1 MTPVERLILSFADDE
16 FILGY
21 RDSEWTGVAPF
32 IEEDIAFSSIAQD
45 EIGHARALYE
55 LLEAYSGRKADETA
69 FGRQPSEYLNCTLV
83 EHPREDWAFS
93 IARQYLYD
101 TADAVRVDA
110 LLRSSLRP
118 LADICQKMARE
129 EKYHQLHLHSWI
141 ERLANGS
148 VESRER
154 LERALEKAF
163 PLALGVF
170 EAIQGE
176 DDLVLGGVQ
185 PRSNL
190 ELMTAFRERTSLH
203 LQGFGLSLEPEAKP
217 ALGGRC
223 GAHTTAFS
231 TLWAEMTLVYR
242 QDPEA
247 VW

>member
-55 LLEAYSGRKADETA
+55 LLEAYSGLKADDTA
-69 FGRQPSEYLNCTLV
+69 FGRQPFEYLNCKLV

-101 TADAVRVDA
+101 AADTVRVDSI
-110 LLRSSLRP
+110 LRSSFKP
-118 LADICQKMARE
+118 LAEISEKIARE
-129 EKYHQLHLHSWI
+129 EKYHQLHMKSWI
-141 ERLANGS
+141 ERLANGNAD
-148 VESRER
+148 SRTR
-154 LERALEKAF
+154 LEKALAKVF
-163 PLALGVF
+163 PLALGLF
-170 EAIQGE
+170 ETIQGE
-176 DDLVLGGVQ
+176 DDLVLRGVL

-190 ELMTAFRERTSLH
+190 EMMTAFRERASQH
-203 LQGFGLSLEPEAKP
+203 LEAFGLMLETDAKP
-217 ALGGRC
+217 VLGGRR
-223 GAHTTAFS
+223 GEHTTAFS
-231 TLWAEMTLVYR
+231 ALWTEMTMVYR
-242 QDPEA
+242 QDPKA